1 MKWVFIDYMKDVGK
15 MSNCE
20 KANSSFQTNWS
31 CWMKTPN
38 YYTNKFILM

>member
-20 KANSSFQTNWS
+20 KANFRFKLTGVVG
-31 CWMKTPN
+31 
-38 YYTNKFILM
+38 